1 MDIDAMFP
9 AGAPASTDAQ
19 PQADAKAEIQETVE
33 NTTETTEEA
42 TSSEPKPQ
50 KTPWPKEAENALSRA
65 KGNAA
70 RYKSQAQ
77 MAAQR
82 EKELLEKL
90 AKYEQAHQPQ
100 QAKQATTGE
109 PKEADYDNYHDYI
122 RALNKWDNEQIVEQ
136 KLTARETKA
145 KESQETAQKEAWR
158 DERKAVVADQ
168 TRELLAENK
177 DILPLLQ
184 EYADFLDELP
194 TVIDDLFLEAENGAL
209 AFLNLAREG
218 KLEALLT
225 MSPTRAA
232 VEIDRAQRQTTT
244 PPNKV
249 TNAPTPMSPAKGM
262 AVVGKSLSQ
271 MSPKEVLKAAR
282 S

>member
-9 AGAPASTDAQ
+9 ADAPASTDAQ
-19 PQADAKAEIQETVE
+19 PQADAKVEEQQPE
-33 NTTETTEEA
+33 NTDATTEQA
-42 TSSEPKPQ
+42 EPKPV

-70 RYKSQAQ
+70 RYKQQAQ
-77 MAAQR
+77 FEAKAR
-82 EKELLEKL
+82 AELEAKL
-90 AKYEQAHQPQ
+90 AQYEKSQQPQ
-100 QAKQATTGE
+100 QAK
-109 PKEADYDNYHDYI
+109 PKSTDGAPREEDYETYAEFMD
-122 RALNKWDNEQIVEQ
+122 AKTEWKLEQ
-136 KLTARETKA
+136 KFAERETKA
-145 KESQETAQKEAWR
+145 KESQESAQKEAWR
-158 DERKAVVADQ
+158 DERKAVVAEQ
-168 TRELLAENK
+168 TKELLTENK

-184 EYADFLDELP
+184 EYSDLLDELP
-194 TVIDDLFLEAENGAL
+194 PAIDDLFLEADNGAL

-232 VEIDRAQRQTTT
+232 IEIDRAQRQTPSQNEITKA
-244 PPNKV
+244 PP
-249 TNAPTPMSPAKGM
+249 PLSPARGV
-262 AVVGKSLSQ
+262 AATGKSLSQ